1 MRGHPDEALAHLDR
15 AENTDFRRISVDKI
29 WTPDLQIGNRL
40 RGQIFEERIQDAE
53 IDFEFGAVAY
63 NRIFRARGTS

>member
-29 WTPDLQIGNRL
+29 WTPDLQIG
-40 RGQIFEERIQDAE
+40 GQIFEERIQDAE
-53 IDFEFGAVAY
+53 IDFEFGAVFFS
-63 NRIFRARGTS
+63 RIFRARGFCIHIY